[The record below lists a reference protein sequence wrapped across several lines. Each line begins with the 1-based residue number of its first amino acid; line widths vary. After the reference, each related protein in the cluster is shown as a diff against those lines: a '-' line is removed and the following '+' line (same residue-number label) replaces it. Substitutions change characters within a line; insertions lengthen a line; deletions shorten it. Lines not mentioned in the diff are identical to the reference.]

1 MKEDIK
7 NIKDTNSFAK
17 LSDDEA
23 WLVLFLLAYA
33 DAEKYWYEFKEEIS
47 HKHRFFPKSELL
59 DMVKGMKEAA
69 TTVLNKGQIY
79 YRARVN
85 TSSFLEFEHNKKILN
100 ELRETIDE
108 SFPDLKDKSFEEV
121 CYYFQN
127 PIMQLDNKVSEKLD
141 SLLSVRKEFWGY
153 EIADIDSPPSVKATA
168 GRANPA
174 GISYLYVCDS
184 RKTAIME
191 VRPMIGQEVS
201 VATIELSDDI
211 KLFDFCKNNGIYEK
225 GGDAY
230 IYYLI
235 SRAFSEPYTG
245 NEKDYYPTQFLTEFI
260 KEMGF
265 EGIRFYSSYD
275 SNSKNIVIFNTQSTD
290 EKKYIIKSSE
300 VHLVKGYNLDYMR
313 IVPID
318 RTPKDNTRNM

>member
-33 DAEKYWYEFKEEIS
+33 DAGKYWYEFKEEIS

-235 SRAFSEPYTG
+235 SRAFSEPSTG

-275 SNSKNIVIFNTQSTD
+275 SNSKNIVIFNTQNTD

-313 IVPID
+313 IAPID

>member
-33 DAEKYWYEFKEEIS
+33 DAGKYWYEFKEEIS

-100 ELRETIDE
+100 ELRKTIDE

-313 IVPID
+313 IAPID
-318 RTPKDNTRNM
+318 RTPKDNTHNM

>member
-33 DAEKYWYEFKEEIS
+33 DAGKYWYEFKEEIS

-85 TSSFLEFEHNKKILN
+85 TSSFLEFKHNKKILN

-141 SLLSVRKEFWGY
+141 SLLSVRKKFWGY
-153 EIADIDSPPSVKATA
+153 KITDIDSPPSVKATA

-184 RKTAIME
+184 LKTAIME

-211 KLFDFCKNNGIYEK
+211 KLFDFCENNGIYEK

-275 SNSKNIVIFNTQSTD
+275 SNSKNIVIFNTQNTD

-313 IVPID
+313 IAPID

>member
-33 DAEKYWYEFKEEIS
+33 DAGKYWYEFKEEIS

-85 TSSFLEFEHNKKILN
+85 TSSFLVFEHNKKILN
-100 ELRETIDE
+100 ELRKTIDE

-153 EIADIDSPPSVKATA
+153 KIADLDSPPSVKATA

-275 SNSKNIVIFNTQSTD
+275 SNSKNIVIFNTQNTD

-313 IVPID
+313 IAPID

>member
-7 NIKDTNSFAK
+7 NIKDTNSFTK

-23 WLVLFLLAYA
+23 WLVLFLFAYA
-33 DAEKYWYEFKEEIS
+33 DAGKYWYEFKEEIS

-85 TSSFLEFEHNKKILN
+85 TSSFLEFKHNKKILN
-100 ELRETIDE
+100 ELRKTIDE

-141 SLLSVRKEFWGY
+141 SLLSVRKKFWGY
-153 EIADIDSPPSVKATA
+153 KITDIDSPPSVKATA

-235 SRAFSEPYTG
+235 SKAFSEPYTG

-275 SNSKNIVIFNTQSTD
+275 SNSKNIVIFNTQNTD

-313 IVPID
+313 IAPND
-318 RTPKDNTRNM
+318 K